1 MTVLGTVVA
10 PRRERVITSVLPA
23 IIRTTTA
30 PPAAPAAADPAI
42 ESPVLGRFVACTGSM
57 AAGPASRAAS
67 VRRSCHGET
76 WRADDGAAASAAS
89 VRRSPG
95 VAPDVAG
102 TAIAVTAVSAAIP
115 RMVLVVV

>member
-10 PRRERVITSVLPA
+10 PRRERAITSVLPA

-30 PPAAPAAADPAI
+30 PPAAPAAADPAM

-76 WRADDGAAASAAS
+76 WRGDDGAAAGAGFPRRAPRGAPPGARTPLAPAAG
-89 VRRSPG
+89 R
-95 VAPDVAG
+95 A
-102 TAIAVTAVSAAIP
+102 AV
-115 RMVLVVV
+115 